1 MMIYHKFAEAYGWP
15 PEVVRKLKRPELY
28 WLPVIRDATSEAAE
42 TLQAA
47 QAKN

>member
-15 PEVVRKLKRPELY
+15 PEVVNKLTRKQMY
-28 WLPVIRDATSEAAE
+28 WLPVIRDAASEAAE

-47 QAKN
+47 QAKT